1 MMKLNLDGYLL
12 GRVFKTGFIAM
23 FAGSVANKP
32 EGWLVCDGS
41 AVSRTLYKDLFDI
54 IGTAYGAGDGT
65 TTFNLPNFSGKWAG
79 GNGNGY
85 LSAGLPNISGSGR
98 GVGQPNDYTGAM
110 KSGTYSINGIGGYS
124 NTYGYPFTFK
134 ASNSNAI
141 YGAASTVQPPTCQTL
156 FLIKY

>member
-1 MMKLNLDGYLL
+1 MRLNLEGYLL
-12 GRVFKTGFIAM
+12 GRICKVGFVVP

-41 AVSRTLYKDLFDI
+41 AVSRTLYKDLFDV
-54 IGTAYGAGDGT
+54 IGTAYGSGDGT

-85 LSAGLPNISGSGR
+85 LSAGLPNINGT
-98 GVGQPNDYTGAM
+98 GVGVGAQSSYAGAFSS
-110 KSGTYSINGIGGYS
+110 SGTTAQNIGGYS
-124 NTYGYPFTFK
+124 GTYAFPFTFK

-141 YGAASTVQPPTCQTL
+141 YGASSTVQPATCQTL